1 MTLANKLTLSR
12 IFVIPVMVIVI
23 SIDVL
28 AADSGFLGL
37 TLGELIFGILFVIAA
52 WTDYFDGLVARK
64 NGQITN
70 FGKFLDPLAD
80 KMLIVTALLAV
91 MLKQP
96 DRIPMWAVL
105 IVIMREFMVTGIR
118 LLAVDKGKVIA
129 ASPFGKV
136 KTLVTMLALFILL
149 FNDFS
154 MPLLVGN
161 LVFWLAIILTAVS
174 GIDYLI
180 KNNATIFEQV

>member
-12 IFVIPVMVIVI
+12 IFIIPVMVIVI
-23 SIDVL
+23 SIDAL
-28 AADSGFLGL
+28 AVDSGFLGM
-37 TLGELIFGILFVIAA
+37 TTGEWVFGILFVIAA
-52 WTDYFDGLVARK
+52 WTDYFDGLIARK
-64 NGQITN
+64 NGQVTN

-80 KMLIVTALLAV
+80 KMLVVTALLVV

-136 KTLVTMLALFILL
+136 KTLVTMLAIFILL
-149 FNDFS
+149 FNDFF
-154 MPLLVGN
+154 MPLWVGN
-161 LVFWLAIILTAVS
+161 LFFWLAIILTAIS

-180 KNNATIFEQV
+180 KNNTIIFEHI